1 MRRDEFQDLL
11 DLPNEKLGKLVRET
25 WVPDQ
30 YLAFKRMLRSHIS
43 RVRVVVSALSIE
55 EQMALLQELEHSLA
69 QHSEEGDT
77 HAGRVYEVQSA
88 DVVESFMAV
97 DETSVVAEQSSNVAF
112 EDTNIMDDIIYGA
125 PTDPSFFSTDDDV
138 SSIEKFLGRQVQILT
153 TTWSEGGFSLQ
164 TFDPWTLFL
173 SDTRVRKKIDN
184 FLYLNCKLKL
194 EFRINCSPFLYGGM
208 RVSYRPFLLTPDNIL
223 SNSTIGLSQR
233 PGFWIFPQ
241 DNATYKMDLP
251 FFWHRDNVYLSSAAE
266 IANLGVVTL
275 KEVSQLI
282 SANGAISSGVT
293 ISVFAHAEDVHLS
306 APTTSL
312 ALQSKDEYGNGPI
325 SAPAT
330 ALAKAMGYFT
340 RIPFIGPYAKATEIG
355 ANATSAIAR
364 IFGFTNTPVIEDV
377 KPLKNMP
384 FGHMCSAHGS
394 EPVTKLTLD
403 PKAEITIDSRVAGL
417 DGKDEMTIPSIVMR
431 ESYFTN
437 FTWTTADATDTLKL
451 NCAVTPS
458 YWQSTVATQ
467 VTNYEFTPVGH
478 VGEMFNNWRG
488 DMEFRFKVICS
499 KFHRGRL
506 RFTWDPIGPLAT
518 TSGTQTTNVAYT
530 KIVDIG
536 ENTEISIRVPYMQA
550 RQFLQTRTA
559 GTTSVVPFQT
569 SGFSNFTSSTTIPTL
584 FNGQLTVRVMTALS
598 APIDTSS
605 VTVLCFVRGCENLEF
620 TNPKSLNDA
629 FSYFAVQSSDEI
641 VPIATTNPKS
651 NLLCYGESFN
661 SLRVVL
667 RRHQL
672 LDAYSYNS
680 LDTTSLT
687 RFVTYAFKKF
697 PYSPGYNLTSRPFG
711 TQAQGLLVP
720 ATAFNYAYC
729 HMTPLSWM
737 AGAYLGRRG
746 AIRQAFFYDTNNDN
760 GIRSVR
766 VYRSI
771 AAIAPGAAATIQTST
786 SNTQNSQQQ
795 LYMRSEGS
803 SGFEASVQ
811 FDNDIQS
818 GITVECP
825 QYTGC
830 RFEICDPT
838 NGVSGS
844 VEDDTNT
851 ETYNIEA
858 NFSALNTGATFVG
871 VVRRY
876 VAMGTDFTFL
886 FYLNAPTMRKLS
898 QGPGG
903 VTPT

>member
-1 MRRDEFQDLL
+1 M
-11 DLPNEKLGKLVRET
+11 
-25 WVPDQ
+25 PDQ
-30 YLAFKRMLRSHIS
+30 YLNYKRMLRSHLS
-43 RVRVVVSALSIE
+43 RVHVVVAALTID
-55 EQMALLQELEHSLA
+55 EQLALLQELEHSLQRNHA
-69 QHSEEGDT
+69 RQPDEESS
-77 HAGRVYEVQSA
+77 HYEVQSA

-97 DETSVVAEQSSNVAF
+97 DETATIEESSSNVAF
-112 EDTNIMDDIIYGA
+112 TDTNVMDEIIYGA

-138 SSIEKFLGRQVQILT
+138 SSIQHFLGRQVQIFT

-184 FLYLNCKLKL
+184 FLYLNCKLRL

-266 IANLGVVTL
+266 IANLGLVTL

-282 SANGAISSGVT
+282 SANGAVSSGVT

-340 RIPFIGPYAKATEIG
+340 RVPFIGPYAKATEIG

-377 KPLKNMP
+377 KPFKNMP
-384 FGHMCSAHGS
+384 FGHMASAHGS

-403 PKAEITIDSRVAGL
+403 PKAELTIDSRTTGL

-431 ESYFTN
+431 ESYFTS
-437 FTWTTADATDTLKL
+437 FSWTTADATDTLKL

-458 YWQSTVATQ
+458 YWQSTAATQ
-467 VTNYEFTPVGH
+467 VTNYEFTPMGH
-478 VGEMFNNWRG
+478 VSEMFNNWRG
-488 DMEFRFKVICS
+488 DVEFRFKVVCS

-518 TSGTQTTNVAYT
+518 TSGSQTTNVAYT

-536 ENTEISIRVPYMQA
+536 ENTEISIRVPYLQA

-559 GTTSVVPFQT
+559 GANSVVPFQT
-569 SGFSNFTSSTTIPTL
+569 SGFSNFTSPTTIPTQ

-605 VTVLCFVRGCENLEF
+605 VSVLCFIRGCENLEF
-620 TNPKSLNDA
+620 ANPRSVSDN
-629 FSYFAVQSSDEI
+629 FSYYTVQSSDEI
-641 VPIATTNPKS
+641 VPINSTNPKS
-651 NLLCYGESFN
+651 NLICYGESFN
-661 SLRVVL
+661 SLRSVL

-672 LDAYSYNS
+672 LDSFGMQDANN
-680 LDTTSLT
+680 TTFNRIQS
-687 RFVTYAFKKF
+687 VSFKKF
-697 PYSPGYNLTSRPFG
+697 PYSPGYNLTSRPFA
-711 TQAQGLLVP
+711 TQANGLVVTGSL
-720 ATAFNYAYC
+720 FNYAFC

-746 AIRQAFFYDTNNDN
+746 AIRQAFYPDSAATSRIKS
-760 GIRSVR
+760 IRI
-766 VYRSI
+766 YRTL
-771 AAIAPGAAATIQTST
+771 AAITNGGAVELNEVVSSAPSL
-786 SNTQNSQQQ
+786 SQQQ
-795 LYMRSEGS
+795 RLYCLAEGD

-811 FDNDIQS
+811 FDASIQS

-830 RFEICDPT
+830 RFEICDPS
-838 NGVSGS
+838 NGILGSAEDDSNLETYVMELIYPPAATTIRGS
-844 VEDDTNT
+844 V
-851 ETYNIEA
+851 
-858 NFSALNTGATFVG
+858 
-871 VVRRY
+871 RRF

-903 VTPT
+903 VTPAP